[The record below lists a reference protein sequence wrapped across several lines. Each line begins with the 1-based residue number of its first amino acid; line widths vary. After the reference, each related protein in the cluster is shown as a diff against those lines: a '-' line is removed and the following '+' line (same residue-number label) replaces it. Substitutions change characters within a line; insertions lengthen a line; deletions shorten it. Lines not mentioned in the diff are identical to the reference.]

1 MRKAQWESENTV
13 VVKMLEM
20 IWIICKKIKKWSEV
34 DFEVILGPK
43 TVKNVDSPKKGPSK
57 V

>member
-1 MRKAQWESENTV
+1 MRKAQWESENAV
-13 VVKMLEM
+13 GVKMLEM

-43 TVKNVDSPKKGPSK
+43 TVKNVDSAKKGPN
-57 V
+57 